1 MKIVEVHS
9 LLSGI
14 DQTLAHLDNQE
25 KQVKAIEAAIENIVS
40 LEDSLKG
47 QGGQSIRSFYQEQH
61 LSFIA
66 FYQQT
71 IESYKE
77 TLKILKNELLSI
89 EPDHNGFIRESFLQ
103 HDLKNGLN
111 HLKIN
116 TVEMTNE
123 ANSIIDSVSDIV
135 SLPKLQDEHFLQ
147 QISLSNQ
154 NIEQTVEKWYAFDSQ
169 QTNNLSLVEQQAERM
184 KTYLQDMQT
193 MFQKGSIKVDS
204 YSKQL
209 IEPIKSHD
217 NIGTKKI
224 HLEEK
229 SIFSETELDG
239 TVPFTGTNLVSTL
252 SEGAAVAHTTYK
264 ASKGYKVIR
273 NQGNVKI
280 TNGGSIQR
288 KKNPPGRKRATNQ
301 IYEKTYIDSQ
311 MKQGNY
317 VKGAEFS
324 GVKGAVNAA
333 LKNKLTPVAI
343 TLDVISDTKEN
354 LEQGASK
361 SKVAGDILGSIAVGV
376 GTTAVATSLTIF
388 ALPAAG
394 VVTLAAA
401 GFAVAVGVTYL
412 TEGFKLNVD
421 KNKDGEKDSIKD
433 LVKFELGEGIR
444 TVAGWL
450 K

>member
-280 TNGGSIQR
+280 TYCTNDSFADLIEFDVPFSHILHENDTEKYFHIPTKQQIAIQ
-288 KKNPPGRKRATNQ
+288 NTN
-301 IYEKTYIDSQ
+301 E
-311 MKQGNY
+311 
-317 VKGAEFS
+317 
-324 GVKGAVNAA
+324 
-333 LKNKLTPVAI
+333 
-343 TLDVISDTKEN
+343 
-354 LEQGASK
+354 AS
-361 SKVAGDILGSIAVGV
+361 
-376 GTTAVATSLTIF
+376 
-388 ALPAAG
+388 
-394 VVTLAAA
+394 TLAD
-401 GFAVAVGVTYL
+401 
-412 TEGFKLNVD
+412 LNIQVSTGPTVD
-421 KNKDGEKDSIKD
+421 FRIKD
-433 LVKFELGEGIR
+433 LLRKDFEV
-444 TVAGWL
+444 T
-450 K
+450 

>member
-14 DQTLAHLDNQE
+14 DQILSHLDNQE

-77 TLKILKNELLSI
+77 TLKMLKNELLSI

-154 NIEQTVEKWYAFDSQ
+154 NIEQTVEKLHAFDSQ
-169 QTNNLSLVEQQAERM
+169 QTNKLSLVEQQAERM

-209 IEPIKSHD
+209 IEPIKSRD
-217 NIGTKKI
+217 NVGAKKI
-224 HLEEK
+224 HLAEE
-229 SIFSETELDG
+229 SVLSDVEFDG

-273 NQGNVKI
+273 DQGNVKI
-280 TNGGSIQR
+280 TNGSPIQR
-288 KKNPPGRKRATNQ
+288 KKNPPGRQRATNQ
-301 IYEKTYIDSQ
+301 MYDKSYIDSQ
-311 MKQGNY
+311 MKRGNY
-317 VKGAEFS
+317 VKGAAFS
-324 GVKGAVNAA
+324 GPKGAVNAA

-343 TLDVISDTKEN
+343 GIDVWSDTQEN
-354 LEQGASK
+354 LKEGASK
-361 SKVAGDILGSIAVGV
+361 SKIAGDVLGSIAVGV
-376 GTTAVATSLTIF
+376 GTTAVAAAITVA
-388 ALPAAG
+388 ALPTAG
-394 VVTLAAA
+394 VVALATA
-401 GFAVAVGVTYL
+401 GFAASIGMNIL
-412 TEGFKLNVD
+412 TEGVKLNID
-421 KNKDGEKDSIKD
+421 KNKDGEKDNIKD
-433 LVKFELGEGIR
+433 LVKFGLGKGIR